1 MAKRKSKI
9 DPVLGEHGKHSVYVR
24 YSVTATGGEIC
35 SGQENDGWPSRDP
48 EHRSHEVVGIFTDEE
63 NDGRRYKHYSYNEQ
77 TDVTFAPKSGNTVHL
92 VLVIYQTGD
101 TFGYS
106 TGNVSVVGVYE
117 TSKEAKEI
125 AKSIRAGTYSGYKC
139 WDGYFERLESIEV
152 SKHVI
157 GEAQGVIRF

>member
-24 YSVTATGGEIC
+24 YSVTATGGGIC
-35 SGQENDGWPSRDP
+35 EGQENDAWPNRDP
-48 EHRSHEVVGIFTDEE
+48 ENRSHEVIGIFTNED
-63 NDGRRYKHYSYNEQ
+63 NDGYNYSYNERA
-77 TDVTFAPKSGNTVHL
+77 DVTFAPKSGDAVHL
-92 VLVIYQTGD
+92 VLVIYETGD